1 MEVSQIFDKLIFSGE
16 VFTERDFHVGERVMK
31 SNEPVTE
38 PIDTEEIRIR
48 NDFCTWWTGKRERA
62 CDSSLVAR
70 MADVSLVL
78 DSGDF

>member
-1 MEVSQIFDKLIFSGE
+1 MN
-16 VFTERDFHVGERVMK
+16 

-62 CDSSLVAR
+62 CDCGLVAR

-78 DSGDF
+78 DV